1 MKMREQSLVEM
12 ILGKTS
18 SVSRVSLKL
27 MKQNMAK
34 LTTSFLKLE
43 VIKSFLNK
51 NRQYLV
57 QLQEEGLS
65 SQT

>member
-1 MKMREQSLVEM
+1 MEM

>member
-1 MKMREQSLVEM
+1 VEM

>member
-1 MKMREQSLVEM
+1 
-12 ILGKTS
+12 
-18 SVSRVSLKL
+18 
-27 MKQNMAK
+27 MKQNMVK

>member
-1 MKMREQSLVEM
+1 MREQSLVEM

>member
-1 MKMREQSLVEM
+1 MEM

-27 MKQNMAK
+27 MKQNMVK